1 MLTRTLALTFMIL
14 QQFMYNAHSAWLYTH
29 IILLIK
35 LLETCRAQSIF
46 TKKKPSCCHD
56 VRPCRVHLFGEM
68 AFDTIDHSILLH
80 RLKTWFGIDGSVL
93 SWNSSYLS
101 SRTFT
106 VSAHG
111 KLSHPTPLAHGVPQD
126 QSSPTPIHSI
136 HHSSRHSHLSTAVD
150 HHLYADDTQLYISFK
165 PSLFS
170 AAEKS
175 LKSTFAAVSNWVTAT
190 CLL

>member
-1 MLTRTLALTFMIL
+1 LDL
-14 QQFMYNAHSAWLYTH
+14 SA
-29 IILLIK
+29 
-35 LLETCRAQSIF
+35 
-46 TKKKPSCCHD
+46 
-56 VRPCRVHLFGEM
+56 

-93 SWNSSYLS
+93 SWISSYLS

-111 KLSHPTPLAHGVPQD
+111 KLSHPTPLAHGVPQG
-126 QSSPTPIHSI
+126 SVLGPLLFILYTTPLSTLIS
-136 HHSSRHSHLSTAVD
+136 STAVD

-170 AAEKS
+170 AAEQS
-175 LKSTFAAVSNWVTAT
+175 LKSTFAAVSNWMAAN
-190 CLL
+190 LLALNSSKTEFLIIGCPKHYPS